1 MNNFL
6 KYPTGT
12 SGSMELDYDN
22 IIVSILMDP
31 NKKYIVFNIPYENSN
46 GANGIFK
53 EGIIVYKNNIDILI
67 LPKLSLESEIIIPS
81 IWEGRM
87 KYVIYENE
95 EQLDEYLINDEI
107 LIQNAIDPTE
117 ISGDGDYALINDIL
131 YHRRMAV

>member
-6 KYPTGT
+6 KYPSGT

-22 IIVSILMDP
+22 IIISTSMNPEKTFIA
-31 NKKYIVFNIPYENSN
+31 FNIPYKN
-46 GANGIFK
+46 GDGTTGIFK
-53 EGIIVYKNNIDILI
+53 EGAMVYKNNIAILI
-67 LPKLSLESEIIIPS
+67 LPKLSLESEIIIPH

-107 LIQNAIDPTE
+107 LIQNAIDATKM
-117 ISGDGDYALINDIL
+117 SGDGDYALINDIL
-131 YHRRMAV
+131 YNRRMSV